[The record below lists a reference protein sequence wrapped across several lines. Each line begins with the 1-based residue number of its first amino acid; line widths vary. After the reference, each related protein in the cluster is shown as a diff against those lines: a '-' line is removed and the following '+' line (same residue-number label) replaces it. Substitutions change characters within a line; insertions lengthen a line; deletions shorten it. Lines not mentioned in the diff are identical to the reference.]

1 MYELKVSSTFSSA
14 HNLRGYNG
22 KCENIHGHNWQIE
35 VVVYSEL
42 LNGIGIAVDF
52 KILKNHLKLIME
64 KLDHKYINELP
75 YFENINPSAENIAK
89 YIFKEFNILL
99 ENNNENRNEDG
110 TSNVKVKKVNVYE
123 TATSM
128 ASYYE

>member
-1 MYELKVSSTFSSA
+1 MYELKISSVFSSA

-35 VVVYSEL
+35 VTVCSEL
-42 LNGIGIAVDF
+42 LNEIGIAIDF
-52 KILKNHLKLIME
+52 KILKGHLKIIME

-75 YFENINPSAENIAK
+75 YFKNINPSAENIAK
-89 YIFKEFNILL
+89 YIFKEFRILL
-99 ENNNENRNEDG
+99 D
-110 TSNVKVKKVNVYE
+110 SNKESKSVNIKVKKVNVYE

>member
-1 MYELKVSSTFSSA
+1 MYELKVSSMFSSA

-35 VVVYSEL
+35 VLVYSEL

-99 ENNNENRNEDG
+99 ENNKENQNEDG
-110 TSNVKVKKVNVYE
+110 SINVKVKKVNVYE

>member
-1 MYELKVSSTFSSA
+1 MYELKVSSMFSSA

-99 ENNNENRNEDG
+99 ENNKENQNEDG
-110 TSNVKVKKVNVYE
+110 SINVKVKKVNVYE

>member
-1 MYELKVSSTFSSA
+1 MYELKISSVFSSA

-35 VVVYSEL
+35 VAVCSEL
-42 LNGIGIAVDF
+42 LNEIGIAIDF
-52 KILKNHLKLIME
+52 KILKSHLKLIME

-75 YFENINPSAENIAK
+75 YFKNINPSAENIAK
-89 YIFKEFNILL
+89 YIFKEFEALL
-99 ENNNENRNEDG
+99 ELDNNKENKNI
-110 TSNVKVKKVNVYE
+110 NIKVKKVNVFE

>member
-1 MYELKVSSTFSSA
+1 MYELKVSSMFSSA

-35 VVVYSEL
+35 VLVYSEL

-99 ENNNENRNEDG
+99 ENSKENQNEDENI
-110 TSNVKVKKVNVYE
+110 NVKVKKVNVYE

>member
-1 MYELKVSSTFSSA
+1 MYELKILSVFSSA

-35 VVVYSEL
+35 VIVCSEL
-42 LNGIGIAVDF
+42 LNEIGIAIDF
-52 KILKNHLKLIME
+52 KILKSYLKIIME

-89 YIFKEFNILL
+89 YIFEEFGILL
-99 ENNNENRNEDG
+99 NNNQESKSINI
-110 TSNVKVKKVNVYE
+110 KVKKVNVYE

-128 ASYYE
+128 ASYFE

>member
-1 MYELKVSSTFSSA
+1 MYELKISSVFSSA

-35 VVVYSEL
+35 VTVRSEL
-42 LNGIGIAVDF
+42 LNEIGIAIDF
-52 KILKNHLKLIME
+52 KILKSHLQLIME

-89 YIFKEFNILL
+89 YIFKEFEALL
-99 ENNNENRNEDG
+99 ELDNNKENKNI
-110 TSNVKVKKVNVYE
+110 NIKVKKVNVYE
-123 TATSM
+123 TAASM

>member
-1 MYELKVSSTFSSA
+1 MYELKISSVFSSA

-35 VVVYSEL
+35 VIVCSEL
-42 LNGIGIAVDF
+42 LNEIGIAIDF
-52 KILKNHLKLIME
+52 KILKGYLKIIME

-89 YIFKEFNILL
+89 YIFKEFGILL
-99 ENNNENRNEDG
+99 DNNQESKNINI
-110 TSNVKVKKVNVYE
+110 KVKKVNVYE

-128 ASYYE
+128 ASYFE

>member
-1 MYELKVSSTFSSA
+1 MYELKVSSMFSSA

-35 VVVYSEL
+35 VLVYSEL

-89 YIFKEFNILL
+89 YIFKEFGILL
-99 ENNNENRNEDG
+99 DNNQESKNINI
-110 TSNVKVKKVNVYE
+110 KVKKVNVYE

-128 ASYYE
+128 ASYFE

>member
-1 MYELKVSSTFSSA
+1 MYELKISSIFSSA

-35 VVVYSEL
+35 VTVCSEL
-42 LNGIGIAVDF
+42 LNEIGIAIDF
-52 KILKNHLKLIME
+52 KILKSHLKIIME
-64 KLDHKYINELP
+64 KLDHKYINELT
-75 YFENINPSAENIAK
+75 YFKNINPSAENIAK
-89 YIFKEFNILL
+89 YIFKEFGILL
-99 ENNNENRNEDG
+99 DKNKESKSINI
-110 TSNVKVKKVNVYE
+110 KVKKVNVYE

>member
-1 MYELKVSSTFSSA
+1 MYELKISSVFSSA

-35 VVVYSEL
+35 VIVCSEL
-42 LNGIGIAVDF
+42 LNEIGIAIDF
-52 KILKNHLKLIME
+52 KILKSYLKIIME

-89 YIFKEFNILL
+89 YIFKEFGILL
-99 ENNNENRNEDG
+99 DNNQESKNINI
-110 TSNVKVKKVNVYE
+110 KVKKVNVYE

-128 ASYYE
+128 ASYFE

>member
-1 MYELKVSSTFSSA
+1 MYELKISSMFSSA

-35 VVVYSEL
+35 VVVCSEL
-42 LNGIGIAVDF
+42 LNSIGIAVDF
-52 KILKNHLKLIME
+52 KILKNYLKLIME

-89 YIFKEFNILL
+89 YIFNEFNILL
-99 ENNNENRNEDG
+99 ENNRDNQNKDENI
-110 TSNVKVKKVNVYE
+110 NVKVKKVNVYE